1 MQAFVTGGTGL
12 LGTNLIRH
20 LVSQGHGVRALVRSM
35 DKAQRQFA
43 DLWEP
48 WRARLTFVEGDLT
61 DVASFVPALA
71 GTDVVFHTAAYFRE
85 YYQPGDHWPT
95 LEALN
100 VHATQRL
107 LGAAEQ
113 HGVKRVVHVST
124 SGVIGMMPD
133 GAPGDE
139 STPPAP
145 RQMRNL
151 YFRSKHLADW
161 MIDTFERASRLEVVT
176 VHPGWM
182 FGPGDAAPTSAGTLV
197 LQFLRREVAGVPDGG
212 INVVDAR
219 DVAAGMLAAAERA
232 PAGAHYIIGGP
243 FVTAAELFAT
253 LERVSGVAA
262 PRRRMPPRLLEAIA
276 WIGETVARLRRRPT
290 TISLEGVR
298 MLHSKAR
305 VSSARALRELGVTFR
320 PLEETLRDVIR
331 WFAAQGMVPASLG
344 QSVSGGPLAPIES
357 RPHALSGS

>member
-20 LVSQGHGVRALVRSM
+20 LVSQGHEVRALVRST
-35 DKAQRQFA
+35 DKARRQFA

-48 WRARLTFVEGDLT
+48 WRGRLTFVEGDLAE
-61 DVASFVPALA
+61 VGSFTPALA
-71 GTDVVFHTAAYFRE
+71 GSDVVFHTAAYFRE
-85 YYQPGDHWPT
+85 YYQPGDHWAM

-107 LGAAEQ
+107 LEAAEQ
-113 HGVKRVVHVST
+113 HGVRRVVHVST
-124 SGVIGMMPD
+124 SGVIGMGSD

-139 STPPAP
+139 STPPTP
-145 RQMRNL
+145 QQMRNL
-151 YFRSKHLADW
+151 YFRSKYLADW

-219 DVAAGMLAAAERA
+219 DVAAGVLAAAERA

-243 FVTAAELFAT
+243 FVTAAEIFAT
-253 LERVSGVAA
+253 LERVSGIRA
-262 PRRRMPPRLLEAIA
+262 PRRRMPPRLLKAIA
-276 WIGETVARLRRRPT
+276 WVGETVARLRRRPAAL
-290 TISLEGVR
+290 SLEGVR
-298 MLHSKAR
+298 MLHLKAR
-305 VSSARALRELGVTFR
+305 VSSARAERELGATFR
-320 PLEETLRDVIR
+320 PLDETLRDAIR
-331 WFAAQGMVPASLG
+331 WFTTQGMIPASLAGSAIGDALPEAAMG
-344 QSVSGGPLAPIES
+344 Q
-357 RPHALSGS
+357 HALSGS